1 MEQRKERKE
10 PLKRADLILAIDALK
25 GSVNRMMIPSRH
37 NPKKWVYAGGY
48 RKQKEKMVQELQA
61 NHAELKDHFFGFETG
76 HYVVCTID
84 FVDKWLTKTS
94 GYRKFRKKDVTNY
107 VKNIEDV
114 ISKFMGFD
122 DSMITTT
129 VLNKEHLSENHSS
142 GPCLRIILELYEM

>member
-1 MEQRKERKE
+1 
-10 PLKRADLILAIDALK
+10 
-25 GSVNRMMIPSRH
+25 MIPSRH

-61 NHAELKDHFFGFETG
+61 NHAGLKGLFSGFDTG

-94 GYRKFRKKDVTNY
+94 GHRKFRKKDVTNY

-122 DSMITTT
+122 DSMIART
-129 VLNKEHLSENHSS
+129 VLNKQHSLEEPPS
-142 GPCLRIILELYEM
+142 LRISLELYEM